1 MINSKNTRSKSYVF
15 TADVNSV
22 EDMQRIELVKK
33 SIKSVNDSARQ
44 SHRWA
49 MQRSAYMREPLP
61 KKPKIY
67 RVRLMPRGP
76 RKASYQDNLANGGHR
91 VWSGYNS
98 YLPQRYAERF
108 DVYIH
113 EVYQYE

>member
-1 MINSKNTRSKSYVF
+1 MTKKTRSKSYVF

-33 SIKSVNDSARQ
+33 SIKTVNDSARL

-49 MQRSAYMREPLP
+49 TQRSVVTGSPSP

-76 RKASYQDNLANGGHR
+76 RKASYRDNLANGGHR

-108 DVYIH
+108 DVYVH
-113 EVYQYE
+113 EVYQYD